1 MLIKYWASATA
12 SGAPVIV
19 MVLSEEPLSRSSQFE
34 MRIMAPEI
42 CLISAIL
49 VPPLPMTQ
57 PINSFGTVISVVCW
71 LVFCWVRVF
80 ELRNWEPAKAARA
93 KKLLFSKIDF
103 CVILHVQYLH
113 KYYSTVGGFVI
124 GQKKNTASWNRALP
138 TNRAVIYTNTA
149 DVHGFMI
156 NASPWRHICS
166 TRSVHIIFVVYYDG
180 HDS

>member
-113 KYYSTVGGFVI
+113 KYQHSGWVCDWS
-124 GQKKNTASWNRALP
+124 KKKHSKLKPCP
-138 TNRAVIYTNTA
+138 TYKPCCDLYKYCRCAWIY
-149 DVHGFMI
+149 D
-156 NASPWRHICS
+156 
-166 TRSVHIIFVVYYDG
+166 
-180 HDS
+180 